1 MVYKNIYNKNY
12 TNMRWRGIGVHV
24 DMIKAYTVTKIR
36 SQIDFVSPGDQSRKK
51 NRISYKINIGH
62 REGHTRTSNI

>member
-24 DMIKAYTVTKIR
+24 DMIKAYTLTKIR
-36 SQIDFVSPGDQSRKK
+36 SQIDFVSPGDRS
-51 NRISYKINIGH
+51 
-62 REGHTRTSNI
+62 